1 MQIQFN
7 FIYLLKL
14 YDWILINDPRS
25 YIIRTNASI
34 KYFS

>member
-25 YIIRTNASI
+25 YYKNQC
-34 KYFS
+34 KY